1 MIYFLFFFSVF
12 IFYFEEEVRKYTLYF
27 VDFIEFIHYNNPL
40 LLQYY
45 ENEYLELYEIK
56 EEVKEVKE
64 VKELESEKQEQ
75 VELYENKYLVR
86 FKNFTNEYSFNE
98 LDLKYENNKF
108 NKLINDYNYLIK
120 SLEVNILNNTTK
132 MTSLLSFEE
141 ELKDELLIK
150 YPNGEI
156 EKISDETDETEF
168 DVKVWDDYDKLCDL
182 REIITNERN
191 KLEKDSNKL
200 INLKEKTE
208 EILNVELKEESH
220 SNMIDN
226 KLNGF
231 INNYII
237 ENTPVGNVIMRFN
250 NNKKSFEYYSNHSV
264 PYRYLEPIGR
274 KYVLTYRC
282 KDIFVNMDEEIEKAN
297 KLNEIKK
304 NEKKNENKIFKLLDK
319 SLIQNNKVEMSQNR
333 NSQTII
339 NPINNIDMIIK
350 NANRYTWEGTL
361 CDFKIIKTEKKSNA
375 NKISFKEFKT
385 ICILDSNFI
394 HHKTTQI

>member
-45 ENEYLELYEIK
+45 ENEYLELYDCDEVKDEVK
-56 EEVKEVKE
+56 EEVKESE
-64 VKELESEKQEQ
+64 PEKQEQ

-120 SLEVNILNNTTK
+120 SLEVNISNNTTK
-132 MTSLLSFEE
+132 ITSLLSFEE

-191 KLEKDSNKL
+191 KLEKNSNKL

-339 NPINNIDMIIK
+339 NPINNIDMVIK
-350 NANRYTWEGTL
+350 NANRYTWEGRF
-361 CDFKIIKTEKKSNA
+361 CDFKIIKTEKKYNA

-385 ICILDSNFI
+385 IHILDSNFI
-394 HHKTTQI
+394 HHKTS

>member
-231 INNYII
+231 INGLLLQY
-237 ENTPVGNVIMRFN
+237 
-250 NNKKSFEYYSNHSV
+250 
-264 PYRYLEPIGR
+264 
-274 KYVLTYRC
+274 
-282 KDIFVNMDEEIEKAN
+282 KD
-297 KLNEIKK
+297 
-304 NEKKNENKIFKLLDK
+304 
-319 SLIQNNKVEMSQNR
+319 
-333 NSQTII
+333 
-339 NPINNIDMIIK
+339 
-350 NANRYTWEGTL
+350 
-361 CDFKIIKTEKKSNA
+361 
-375 NKISFKEFKT
+375 
-385 ICILDSNFI
+385 
-394 HHKTTQI
+394 

>member
-200 INLKEKTE
+200 INLKEKT
-208 EILNVELKEESH
+208 
-220 SNMIDN
+220 
-226 KLNGF
+226 
-231 INNYII
+231 
-237 ENTPVGNVIMRFN
+237 
-250 NNKKSFEYYSNHSV
+250 
-264 PYRYLEPIGR
+264 
-274 KYVLTYRC
+274 
-282 KDIFVNMDEEIEKAN
+282 
-297 KLNEIKK
+297 
-304 NEKKNENKIFKLLDK
+304 
-319 SLIQNNKVEMSQNR
+319 
-333 NSQTII
+333 
-339 NPINNIDMIIK
+339 
-350 NANRYTWEGTL
+350 
-361 CDFKIIKTEKKSNA
+361 
-375 NKISFKEFKT
+375 
-385 ICILDSNFI
+385 
-394 HHKTTQI
+394 

>member
-1 MIYFLFFFSVF
+1 M
-12 IFYFEEEVRKYTLYF
+12 
-27 VDFIEFIHYNNPL
+27 
-40 LLQYY
+40 
-45 ENEYLELYEIK
+45 YEIK

-350 NANRYTWEGTL
+350 NANRYTWEGTF